1 MGKVSAVLI
10 CQNEEHQIDRCLGS
24 VDWAD
29 EIVVVD
35 SFSTDGT
42 VELARKYTDK
52 VYQHE
57 FPGSSRQ
64 VERGVGYCEGDW
76 VFVIDADEEC
86 SPELAQRLR
95 AIVDDPAPAAEAPTG
110 YTVLRRVQAFGKWID
125 HGGWYPEYKLR
136 LVRRDAARFEHQ
148 EVHGDIAVSGPIA
161 QLEEVLYHY
170 TYETIYSYLQ
180 RLNNY
185 TSLQVANK
193 LTSDPDA
200 QAPWT
205 KIVFSPLSH
214 FWRMF
219 VVRKGFRDGYH
230 GLALAVLDAMVSGA
244 LYLKLW
250 EYRMR
255 EKEGAGKLPPV
266 WNDEVNEAMR
276 RF

>member
-1 MGKVSAVLI
+1 MATVSAILI
-10 CQNEEHQIDRCLGS
+10 CQNEEHQIDRCLSS

-35 SFSTDGT
+35 SFSVDRT
-42 VELARKYTDK
+42 VELARKYTDR

-57 FPGSSRQ
+57 YPGFSRQ
-64 VERGVGYCEGDW
+64 VERGVEHSTGDW

-86 SPELAQRLR
+86 SPELKARLR
-95 AIVDDPAPAAEAPTG
+95 AIVDDPDPAADAPAG

-125 HGGWYPEYKLR
+125 HGGWYPEYKIR
-136 LVRRDAARFEHQ
+136 LVRRDAVRFEHQ
-148 EVHGDIAVSGPIA
+148 EVHGDLAVDGEIA
-161 QLEEVLYHY
+161 QLEEQLFHY

-193 LTSDPDA
+193 LTSHPDA

-219 VVRKGFRDGYH
+219 VVKQGWKDGYH
-230 GLALAVLDAMVSGA
+230 GLALAALDAMVAGA

-255 EKEGAGKLPPV
+255 EEEGAGKLPPV
-266 WNDEVNEAMR
+266 WNDEVNEAQR